1 MSTNSNKDDGVYYV
15 EKILKKKR
23 IKGKEK
29 YLVKWLNYNSSY
41 NTWEPL
47 ANLDSAKDLVDTFNY
62 ENSIYYVEKILD
74 KKKSKGKE
82 VYLVKWQDYDSAENT
97 WEPVENLQTA
107 LNKVA
112 EYENEQKAIKTRQL
126 KKKKKKSKLKS
137 KKNKNKASKKDD
149 VDKDAGKNP
158 KKSDSSC
165 KTPMKDKKNVKKNKA
180 SKDISTFINAVRKV
194 SNKI

>member
-112 EYENEQKAIKTRQL
+112 EYENE
-126 KKKKKKSKLKS
+126 
-137 KKNKNKASKKDD
+137 
-149 VDKDAGKNP
+149 
-158 KKSDSSC
+158 
-165 KTPMKDKKNVKKNKA
+165 
-180 SKDISTFINAVRKV
+180 
-194 SNKI
+194 